1 MRSNMMCGRGVRFS
15 VPRRTSV
22 RRLPATHWTT
32 DTRKV
37 PQPAPPSPDC
47 SLCTPRCVPAPVGP
61 APSDRTIHVART
73 AGPCERGSDWLPA
86 LSSLSAIGANAWAVA
101 VAESTHARDCSLLRK
116 RANPRVPFGHRE
128 RAPLLLG
135 SPLPGASKTLAPG
148 GSYPNSGPSIRRLCL
163 RTTCP
168 SADIALWVGFRADA
182 KSRRARRLPDRYGAG
197 ALLTYSWNKC
207 AMAGE
212 IFSGA
217 ARRTEV
223 RRGTL
228 KRAPLGTRNKV
239 QQGRGQERE

>member
-1 MRSNMMCGRGVRFS
+1 MRSERGGRLS

-22 RRLPATHWTT
+22 RRPHSMHSTI
-32 DTRKV
+32 DTQKV
-37 PQPAPPSPDC
+37 LQPAPPSPDC
-47 SLCTPRCVPAPVGP
+47 SRCMPQSVPAPVR
-61 APSDRTIHVART
+61 PSHSGRTIRAART

-116 RANPRVPFGHRE
+116 RANRRVPFGHRE

-148 GSYPNSGPSIRRLCL
+148 GWYPNSGPSTQRLCL
-163 RTTCP
+163 RRACP
-168 SADIALWVGFRADA
+168 EVDIALWVGFRADA
-182 KSRRARRLPDRYGAG
+182 KSRRARRLPDRCGAG
-197 ALLTYSWNKC
+197 ASSTYSWNKC

-228 KRAPLGTRNKV
+228 KRAPLGTGNKV